1 MNYDEVFDQVP
12 EDARPLPAITAC
24 LDADYH
30 ELWLH
35 EPTATVYHAECDDNG
50 NWTLT
55 TEPAEDAA
63 DWIRDPLG
71 PCLDAVADGSASE
84 SDREAVD
91 ELGDIELAAL
101 RAGALKRAARSPIGA
116 DREPDQRQLAV
127 TVDELLRGRI
137 EGLRAELARVRRL
150 RARHIQD
157 SWETHRRGGAA
168 EAARDLGVDPAAI
181 SRLLQV
187 LEEGSSSQAA

>member
-1 MNYDEVFDQVP
+1 MNYDEAVDQVP
-12 EDARPLPAITAC
+12 EDARPLPAITAW

-63 DWIRDPLG
+63 DWLRAPLTLA
-71 PCLDAVADGSASE
+71 LDAVADGSASE
-84 SDREAVD
+84 DREAVD

-101 RAGALKRAARSPIGA
+101 RAWVLKQSARSPIA

-137 EGLRAELARVRRL
+137 EGLRAELARVRRI

-157 SWETHRRGGAA
+157 AWETHRRGGAA
-168 EAARDLGVDPAAI
+168 EAARDLGVDPATI

>member
-1 MNYDEVFDQVP
+1 MDYDEVFDQVP
-12 EDARPLPAITAC
+12 EDAWPLSAITAC

-63 DWIRDPLG
+63 DWLRASLTLA
-71 PCLDAVADGSASE
+71 LDAVVDGRASE

-101 RAGALKRAARSPIGA
+101 RAWVLKQSARSPIA

-137 EGLRAELARVRRL
+137 EGLRAELARVRRI

-157 SWETHRRGGAA
+157 AWETDRRGGAA
-168 EAARDLGVDPAAI
+168 EAARDLGVDPATI

-187 LEEGSSSQAA
+187 LEEGSNSQAA